1 MVVVPAG
8 FGRCHCSEGLGYAH
22 GMTHAPFVCVRINS
36 DLHSGLSGSE
46 TWEGEVSVVSEELG
60 LQVVHYGS
68 PLGPMALA
76 LQDGLLA
83 GAWFAGQRFA
93 GRTLPAPWPQHVQDE
108 QTVCLLPAAADLPA
122 AQATV
127 AWLDAYF
134 NQSTG
139 SQDSPEPMPP
149 LPALRLQG
157 TDFQQE
163 IWQLLLNIPFGQTVT
178 YAQLGKRLG
187 RPFSAQAVG
196 GAVGKNP
203 VSILVPCHRVIG
215 TDGSLTGYA
224 GGLERKRWLLA
235 HEGAGCATVR

>member
-1 MVVVPAG
+1 MRGIQAW
-8 FGRCHCSEGLGYAH
+8 
-22 GMTHAPFVCVRINS
+22 
-36 DLHSGLSGSE
+36 D
-46 TWEGEVSVVSEELG
+46 GEVKAVSDKPG
-60 LQVVHYGS
+60 LHVVHYRS
-68 PLGPMALA
+68 PLGLMALA
-76 LQDGLLA
+76 LEDGLLS

-108 QTVCLLPAAADLPA
+108 QAVRLLPAAADLPA

-134 NQSTG
+134 KPSTG
-139 SQDSPEPMPP
+139 SQEMPEHMPP
-149 LPALRLQG
+149 IPALRLHG
-157 TDFQQE
+157 TEFQQE
-163 IWQLLLNIPFGQTVT
+163 IWQLLLDIPFGQTVT

-215 TDGSLTGYA
+215 ADGSLTGYA
-224 GGLERKRWLLA
+224 GGIERKRWLLA
-235 HEGAGCATVR
+235 HEGAGCETVR